1 MKKSIKTLLP
11 IVSIIL
17 LVLGLF
23 SVIDSDVALSVAV
36 LISGVSSILNGYS
49 SYVKKKKKESIPLIL
64 TGVFIIILSILTL
77 FIRNL

>member
-1 MKKSIKTLLP
+1 MKKGIKTLLP

-23 SVIDSDVALSVAV
+23 SVIDSDVALSIAV

-49 SYVKKKKKESIPLIL
+49 SYVKKKKKESILLIL
-64 TGVFIIILSILTL
+64 AGIFIIILSIITL
-77 FIRNL
+77 VIRNL